1 MQDLRELAA
10 VLRELSKFSSSS
22 GGSATPDEMMGDG
35 DNGGELT
42 EQEIEERV
50 NRLREWTDSEKVGLG
65 IKTIL
70 TTAETARLSAR
81 PAEWFAEQL
90 AGQIARFG
98 SYNLKGGY

>member
-1 MQDLRELAA
+1 M
-10 VLRELSKFSSSS
+10 
-22 GGSATPDEMMGDG
+22 
-35 DNGGELT
+35 
-42 EQEIEERV
+42 